1 MPRLSSGRHQRSLNV
16 KLTAQQQVAHDVEHN
31 GARLVSLAR
40 MESELAR
47 IGYRLD
53 RNSDAVCDNLHLTG
67 PLAGHSYPAVNL
79 YVVEADTGIGA
90 HNVKARRGDNHAA
103 LREMRS
109 TLFAIVRGRVL
120 GF

>member
-1 MPRLSSGRHQRSLNV
+1 M
-16 KLTAQQQVAHDVEHN
+16 KLTAQTQVAHDVQHN
-31 GARLVSLAR
+31 GARLVTLAQ
-40 MESELAR
+40 MESSLAR

-53 RNSDAVCDNLHLTG
+53 RDCDAVGDNLHLTG

-90 HNVKARRGDNHAA
+90 HNVKARRDENYRAFQA
-103 LREMRS
+103 LRG
-109 TLFAIVRGRVL
+109 TLYAVVRGRVL

>member
-1 MPRLSSGRHQRSLNV
+1 M
-16 KLTAQQQVAHDVEHN
+16 KLTAKQQVSHDVEHN
-31 GARLVSLAR
+31 GARLVTLAR
-40 MESELAR
+40 MESELAK

-53 RNSDAVCDNLHLTG
+53 RDCDAVGDNLHLTG

-90 HNVKARRGDNHAA
+90 HNVKARRDENHAA
-103 LREMRS
+103 FRELRS